1 MVEASG
7 EVICGYAICSGWGC
21 RVAIVALRVRVQVGH
36 VVAAAMGRVAVV
48 MKLRSVG
55 ARSAPGETR

>member
-1 MVEASG
+1 MRWV
-7 EVICGYAICSGWGC
+7 GC

-55 ARSAPGETR
+55 ALTGG